1 MALKLLQFFLSPPF
15 SAHSTR
21 GVRTRRRPC
30 VPTTTTTTDSLRFR
44 RTSRVFRGI
53 AFAEKQ
59 ELHLRNVKPTTT
71 ARETIAEMPPG
82 YRWFGSVPCARCSL
96 TLLTSLP
103 STTAAATAIHQK
115 IITTAKFA
123 PPESRSLS
131 LRSCVRIDSIF
142 CPRICVALTRPSS
155 SFANP
160 IHFLPSVPTR
170 HGSNYCCFC
179 YYSLRIF
186 AAAALFDHRYSAH
199 SPSSRAAILLCSVR
213 TSVRSSLARDTL
225 NRTFAFV

>member
-21 GVRTRRRPC
+21 GVRTRRRTC
-30 VPTTTTTTDSLRFR
+30 VPTTTTTDSLRFR

-59 ELHLRNVKPTTT
+59 ELHLRNVESTTT

-82 YRWFGSVPCARCSL
+82 YHWFGLVPCARCSL

-131 LRSCVRIDSIF
+131 
-142 CPRICVALTRPSS
+142 ALLCTYRFYFLS
-155 SFANP
+155 AN
-160 IHFLPSVPTR
+160 L
-170 HGSNYCCFC
+170 C
-179 YYSLRIF
+179 
-186 AAAALFDHRYSAH
+186 SAH
-199 SPSSRAAILLCSVR
+199 STVVVFRKPNSLLAIGSDATRFQLLLLLLLLPSHLRRCC
-213 TSVRSSLARDTL
+213 TL
-225 NRTFAFV
+225 

>member
-1 MALKLLQFFLSPPF
+1 MF
-15 SAHSTR
+15 
-21 GVRTRRRPC
+21 RRRRRRRIRC
-30 VPTTTTTTDSLRFR
+30 VSVAR
-44 RTSRVFRGI
+44 RAYFGATVCRKAGVALTQRRADNYCSRNYC
-53 AFAEKQ
+53 
-59 ELHLRNVKPTTT
+59 RN
-71 ARETIAEMPPG
+71 APG

-123 PPESRSLS
+123 PLNLALS
-131 LRSCVRIDSIF
+131 LRSCVRIGSIF

-186 AAAALFDHRYSAH
+186 AAAALFDHRSSAH